1 MLASNPRTKRWTR
14 VEYERLVDLG
24 AFRSGEPVELL
35 GGDLMVCEPQGTPHM
50 TAIRMAEEVL
60 RRVFAASWEVRTQ
73 APVAL
78 DDESEP
84 EPDLVVAPG
93 SFRDYRH
100 AHPTRPALLVEVA
113 DTSLELDRAHK
124 GSAYARAQV
133 LDYWIVNLVDDVL
146 EVCRDPIADPG
157 APFGWRYGSI
167 VRLAPGESISPL
179 AAPQA
184 RVRVAD
190 LLPSQLP

>member
-1 MLASNPRTKRWTR
+1 
-14 VEYERLVDLG
+14 
-24 AFRSGEPVELL
+24 
-35 GGDLMVCEPQGTPHM
+35 
-50 TAIRMAEEVL
+50 MAEEVL
-60 RRVFAASWEVRTQ
+60 RRLFAAGWEVRTQ

-146 EVCRDPIADPG
+146 EVYRDPIADSG
-157 APFGWRYGSI
+157 APFGWRYASI

>member
-1 MLASNPRTKRWTR
+1 MPASNPRTKRWTR
-14 VEYERLVDLG
+14 LEYERLVDLG
-24 AFRSGEPVELL
+24 AFRAGEQVELL
-35 GGDLMVCEPQGTPHM
+35 GGDLMVCEPQGTTHM

-60 RRVFAASWEVRTQ
+60 RRAFAAGWEVRTQ

-84 EPDLVVAPG
+84 EPDVVVAPG

-100 AHPTRPALLVEVA
+100 AHPTRPALLVEVGDA
-113 DTSLELDRAHK
+113 SLESDRVHK

-133 LDYWIVNLVDDVL
+133 PEYWIVNLVDDVV
-146 EVCRDPIADPG
+146 EVYRHPIADSG

-167 VRLAPGESISPL
+167 VRLVPGELISPL